1 MTVDVAALREGDH
14 RSWRTARHLK
24 SLRWATPL
32 LPLVATT
39 VLWGIGSDYWTYL
52 AALYMVW
59 LIAGLGMNLVI
70 GSGGLTALHGP
81 ATMGVGAYAAVL
93 SMEHKVPV
101 APAVLIGGAAAGVL
115 ITLLLLPT
123 LRLRSFYFTVA
134 TFVAV
139 LLVQN
144 VLNEAVS
151 ITGGPYGKIVP
162 APTIGSLRA
171 IDGTL
176 VLAAV
181 YLALATGFI
190 AWLARSAFIVKLRA
204 VRDSTEGAKSAG
216 LSVFRI
222 RAQAVFMCNVLLG
235 VAGALLGVVTVAI
248 VPSTFGLPAIVST
261 LLVAWVG
268 GLDRFSSPVIGALLV
283 SVVPAV
289 FTGLQ
294 GYSDFFTVA
303 VLFVVLMLAPNGVLA
318 MLPGASS
325 RRVLR

>member
-1 MTVDVAALREGDH
+1 M
-14 RSWRTARHLK
+14 
-24 SLRWATPL
+24 
-32 LPLVATT
+32 ATT

-59 LIAGLGMNLVI
+59 LIAGMGMNLVI
-70 GSGGLTALHGP
+70 GTGGLTALHGP
-81 ATMGVGAYAAVL
+81 AAMGVGAYAAVL
-93 SMEHKVPV
+93 AMEHKVPV
-101 APAVLIGGAAAGVL
+101 APGILIGGAAAGIL
-115 ITLLLLPT
+115 MTLLLLPT
-123 LRLRSFYFTVA
+123 LRLRPFYFTVA

-144 VLNEAVS
+144 VLNQAVPV
-151 ITGGPYGKIVP
+151 TGGPYGKIVP
-162 APTIGSLRA
+162 TPTIGSLTA

-176 VLAAV
+176 VLVAV

-190 AWLARSAFIVKLRA
+190 AWLAGSAFVVKLRA
-204 VRDSTEGAKSAG
+204 VRDSAEGAKSAG

-222 RAQAVFMCNVLLG
+222 RAQALLMCNVLLG
-235 VAGALLGVVTVAI
+235 VAGGLLGVVTVAI
-248 VPSTFGLPAIVST
+248 VPSSFGLPAIVST

-289 FTGLQ
+289 FTELQ

-303 VLFVVLMLAPNGVLA
+303 VLFAVLMLAPNGALA
-318 MLPGASS
+318 TLPGASS

>member
-1 MTVDVAALREGDH
+1 MSVDIAAPRESE
-14 RSWRTARHLK
+14 RRPWRAAGCLK
-24 SLRWATPL
+24 TLRWGTPL

-39 VLWGIGSDYWTYL
+39 TLLAIGSEYWTYL

-70 GSGGLTALHGP
+70 GSSGLTALHGP
-81 ATMGVGAYAAVL
+81 AAMGIGAYATVL
-93 SMEHKVPV
+93 AMERGVPV
-101 APAVLIGGAAAGVL
+101 APGILIGGAAAGVL

-144 VLNEAVS
+144 IINQAVS
-151 ITGGPYGKIVP
+151 ITGGPYGKIV
-162 APTIGSLRA
+162 ATPTIGSLTA

-176 VLAAV
+176 VLVAV
-181 YLALATGFI
+181 YLALATAFI

-204 VRDSTEGAKSAG
+204 VRDSAEGAKSAG

-235 VAGALLGVVTVAI
+235 IAGGLLGVVTVAI
-248 VPSTFGLPAIVST
+248 VPATFGLPAIVST

-294 GYSDFFTVA
+294 GYSDFFAVA
-303 VLFVVLMLAPNGVLA
+303 VLFVVLMFAPNGVLA
-318 MLPGASS
+318 TLPGASS